1 MLNFELYNPT
11 NLIFGKGQIEKL
23 STLVPE
29 GAKILLA
36 YGGGSIFKNG
46 IHEQVINNLKGFEI
60 VEFGGIEPNPHFETL
75 MKAVDVIKEQNIDFI
90 LAVGGGSVIDGVKFI
105 SAAVNFDGNPM
116 DILQKRLLIKD
127 LSKVIPF
134 GTVLTLPATGS
145 EMNSGAVVTIE
156 ATQEKLAFGGSALFP
171 KFSICDPTVIE
182 SLPKRQLQ
190 NGVVDA
196 YTHVLEQYLTYPH
209 EGYLQDRI
217 AESIL
222 QTLIQVGPE
231 VVENPKD
238 YALASNFMWSCTMAL
253 NGLIQKGVPSDWAT
267 HMIGHELTALYGIDH
282 ARTLAVVGP
291 NLYRVMFETK
301 KGKLAQYGKRIFN
314 LTGTEDEIA
323 NEAINKT
330 VEFFHTMGMDT
341 KLSDYTKDFDKTA
354 DFIVDRF
361 KERGWLGL
369 GEKQNITLEKV
380 KSIVEMSY

>member
-11 NLIFGKGQIEKL
+11 NLVFGKGQIEKL
-23 STLVPE
+23 STLVPQ

-75 MKAVDVIKEQNIDFI
+75 MKAVAIIKEQNIDFI

-105 SAAVNFDGNPM
+105 SGAVNFDGNPM

-156 ATQEKLAFGGSALFP
+156 STQEKLAFGGSALFP

-209 EGYLQDRI
+209 EGYLQDRF